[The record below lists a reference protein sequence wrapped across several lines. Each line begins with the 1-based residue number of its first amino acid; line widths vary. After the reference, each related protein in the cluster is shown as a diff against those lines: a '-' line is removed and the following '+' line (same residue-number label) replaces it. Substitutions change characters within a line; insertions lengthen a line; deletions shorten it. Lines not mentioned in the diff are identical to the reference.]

1 MSEIKEKDFRVLT
14 SVTVRFAGDSGDG
27 MQLTGTQFS
36 DTTAWIGNDLNT
48 LPDYPAEIRAPA
60 GTIYGVSGFQL
71 SFGSDDVN
79 TPGDVPDVLVAM
91 NPAALRKNLKELK
104 KGGTIIVNSD
114 SFDQK
119 NLKLVNFET
128 NPLEDDS
135 LSGYEVHKV
144 PITSLTA
151 NALEG
156 LPLSPKEVSRCKN
169 FFALGLMYWLYDRPL
184 KNTEDWIKDKFKKNP
199 DYIEA
204 NTKALNAGYNFG
216 EMTEVFTT
224 RYKVEPAKLPKGI
237 YRNISGNE
245 ATALGF
251 LTASVKSGLPL
262 FLGSYP
268 ITPAS
273 EILQYISSY
282 KNFGVK
288 TVQAEDEIAGIT
300 SAIGAAFAGH
310 LALTT
315 TSGPGLSLKIEA
327 IGLAVMTEL
336 PLVIVDVQRGGPSTG
351 LPTKTEQ
358 ADLLQAIFGR
368 NGEAQVCVLAART
381 PRDCFYM
388 AIEASRIA
396 LKYMTP
402 VILLT
407 DGYLA
412 NGSEPWRIPH
422 MNELPEIPVKYRTEP
437 EGFYPYLRNENLA
450 RPWAI
455 PGTPGLEHRIGGL
468 EKADIYGTVNYD
480 PDNHDKM
487 VKLRTEKI
495 KKIVNDIPDLE
506 VDGDTS
512 GELLVLGWGST
523 YGSIKDAVTKARNA
537 GLKLSFA
544 HLRYLNPMPK
554 NTIQV
559 LKSFKK
565 ILVPEINLGQ
575 LAHLIRS
582 EFLIPVEQ
590 LNLVRGLPLKVND
603 ILAKIN
609 TILGGGNGK

>member
-1 MSEIKEKDFRVLT
+1 MSEIKDKDFRVLT

-27 MQLTGTQFS
+27 MQLTGSQFS
-36 DTTAWIGNDLNT
+36 DTTAFIGNDLNT

-71 SFGSDDVN
+71 SFGSEDVN
-79 TPGDVPDVLVAM
+79 TPGDLPDVLVAM
-91 NPAALRKNLKELK
+91 NPAALKKNLKELK
-104 KGGTIIVNSD
+104 RGGAIIVNSD
-114 SFDQK
+114 AFDQK
-119 NLKLVNFET
+119 NLKLAHYDV
-128 NPLEDDS
+128 NPLEDDT
-135 LSGYEVHKV
+135 LSGYELYPV
-144 PITSLTA
+144 PISSLTA

-156 LPLSPKEVSRCKN
+156 LPLSLKEVARCKN

-184 KNTEDWIKDKFKKNP
+184 KNTEDWIMDKFSKKP
-199 DYIEA
+199 EYVEA
-204 NTKALNAGYNFG
+204 NTKALQAGYNFG
-216 EMTEVFTT
+216 EITEVFTT
-224 RYKVEPAKLPKGI
+224 RYKVEAAKLPKGI

-251 LTASVKSGLPL
+251 LAASVKSGLPL

-273 EILQYISSY
+273 EILQYLSTY
-282 KNFGVK
+282 KSFGVK

-300 SAIGAAFAGH
+300 AAIGAAFAGN
-310 LALTT
+310 LAITN
-315 TSGPGLSLKIEA
+315 TSGPGLSLKTEA

-336 PLVIVDVQRGGPSTG
+336 PLVIIDVQRGGPSTG

-358 ADLLQAIFGR
+358 ADLLQAIYGR
-368 NGEAQVCVLAART
+368 NGEAPVCVIAART

-422 MNELPEIPVKYRTEP
+422 VNELPDISVKFRTDP
-437 EGFYPYLRNENLA
+437 EKFYPYLRDENLA

-468 EKADIYGTVNYD
+468 EKAEVYGTVNYD
-480 PDNHDKM
+480 PDNHDRM
-487 VKLRTEKI
+487 VKLRTEKV
-495 KKIVNDIPDLE
+495 KGIVKDIPDLE
-506 VDGDTS
+506 VDGDDH
-512 GELLVLGWGST
+512 GDLLMLGWGST
-523 YGSIKDAVTKARNA
+523 YGSIKDAVNKARKS
-537 GLKLSFA
+537 GLRLSHA

-554 NTIQV
+554 NTGQV
-559 LKSFKK
+559 LKNFKT
-565 ILVPEINLGQ
+565 ILIPEINLGQ

-582 EFLIPVEQ
+582 EFLISVEQ

-603 ILAKIN
+603 ILEKIN
-609 TILGGGNGK
+609 SLLGGGNGK

>member
-27 MQLTGTQFS
+27 MQLTGSQFS

-71 SFGSDDVN
+71 HFGSEDVN

-91 NPAALRKNLKELK
+91 NPAALRKNIKELK
-104 KGGTIIVNSD
+104 PGGVIIVNSD
-114 SFDQK
+114 AFDQK
-119 NLKLVNFET
+119 NLKLVNFDS

-135 LSGYEVHKV
+135 LNGYELHKV
-144 PITSLTA
+144 PISSLTA

-156 LPLSPKEVSRCKN
+156 LPLSPKEVARCKN

-184 KNTEDWIKDKFKKNP
+184 KNTEDWIKYKFKTKP
-199 DYIEA
+199 EYIEA
-204 NTKALNAGYNFG
+204 NTKALRAGYNFG

-224 RYKVEPAKLPKGI
+224 RYKVEAAKLPKGT

-273 EILQYISSY
+273 EILQYLSTY

-300 SAIGAAFAGH
+300 SAIGAAFAGN

-315 TSGPGLSLKIEA
+315 TSGPGLSLKTEA

-336 PLVIVDVQRGGPSTG
+336 PIVIVNVQRGGPSTG

-358 ADLLQAIFGR
+358 ADLLQALYGR
-368 NGEAQVCVLAART
+368 NGEAPVCVLAART

-407 DGYLA
+407 DGYLG

-422 MNELPEIPVKYRTEP
+422 VNEIADISVKFRTDP
-437 EGFYPYLRNENLA
+437 EGYYPYLRDKNLA

-455 PGTPGLEHRIGGL
+455 PGTVGLEHRIGGL

-487 VKLRTEKI
+487 IRLRTEKVKGI
-495 KKIVNDIPDLE
+495 ANDIPELK
-506 VDGDTS
+506 VDGEKEGD
-512 GELLVLGWGST
+512 LLVLGWGST
-523 YGSIKDAVTKARNA
+523 YGSIKDAVTKARNS
-537 GLKLSFA
+537 GLKLSQA

-554 NTIQV
+554 NTGQV
-559 LKSFKK
+559 LNSFKN
-565 ILVPEINLGQ
+565 ILIPEINLGQ
-575 LAHLIRS
+575 LSQVIRS

-590 LNLVRGLPLKVND
+590 LNKVRGLPLKVND
-603 ILAKIN
+603 ILEKIN
-609 TILGGGNGK
+609 SLLGGRNGK

>member
-1 MSEIKEKDFRVLT
+1 MSEIKEKEFRVLT

-36 DTTAWIGNDLNT
+36 DTTAFIGNDLNT

-60 GTIYGVSGFQL
+60 GTLYGVSGFQL
-71 SFGSDDVN
+71 HFGSEDVN
-79 TPGDVPDVLVAM
+79 TPGDIPDVLVAM
-91 NPAALRKNLKELK
+91 NPAALKKNLKELTR
-104 KGGTIIVNSD
+104 GGVLIINSD

-119 NLKLVNFET
+119 NLNLAHYES
-128 NPLEDDS
+128 NPLQDDT
-135 LSGYEVHKV
+135 LSGYELHQV

-184 KNTEDWIKDKFKKNP
+184 KNTEDWIKEKFSKNP
-199 DYIEA
+199 EYIEA
-204 NTKALNAGYNFG
+204 NTKALQAGYNFG

-224 RYKVEPAKLPKGI
+224 RYKVEPAKLPKGT

-273 EILQYISSY
+273 EILQYLSTY
-282 KNFGVK
+282 KSFGVK

-300 SAIGAAFAGH
+300 AAIGASFVGH
-310 LALTT
+310 LAITT
-315 TSGPGLSLKIEA
+315 TSGPGLALKTEA

-336 PLVIVDVQRGGPSTG
+336 PLVVIDVQRGGPSTG

-358 ADLLQAIFGR
+358 ADLLQAIYGR
-368 NGEAQVCVLAART
+368 NGEAPVCVLAART

-412 NGSEPWRIPH
+412 NGSEPWRVPH
-422 MNELPEIPVKYRTEP
+422 VNEIAEIPVKLRTDV
-437 EGFYPYLRNENLA
+437 EGYYPYQRDENLS
-450 RPWAI
+450 RPWAV

-468 EKADIYGTVNYD
+468 EKSHIYGNVSYD

-487 VKLRTEKI
+487 VKLREEKVKMI
-495 KKIVNDIPDLE
+495 ANEIPDLK
-506 VDGDTS
+506 VDGEDK

-523 YGSIKDAVTKARNA
+523 YGSIKDAVIKARNS
-537 GLKLSFA
+537 GLTVSQA
-544 HLRYLNPMPK
+544 HLRYLNPLPK
-554 NTIQV
+554 NTGTV
-559 LKSFKK
+559 LKNFKK
-565 ILVPEINLGQ
+565 ILIPEINLGQ
-575 LAHLIRS
+575 LAHMIRS
-582 EFLIPVEQ
+582 EYLIPVEQ

-603 ILAKIN
+603 ILEKI
-609 TILGGGNGK
+609 TVLLGGGNGK

>member
-1 MSEIKEKDFRVLT
+1 MSETKEKEFRVLT

-36 DTTAWIGNDLNT
+36 DTTAFIGNDLNT

-71 SFGSDDVN
+71 HFGSEDVN
-79 TPGDVPDVLVAM
+79 TPGDLPDVLVAM
-91 NPAALRKNLKELK
+91 NPAALKKNLKELK
-104 KGGTIIVNSD
+104 RGGVLIVNSD

-119 NLKLVNFET
+119 NLNLAHYES
-128 NPLEDDS
+128 NPLQDDT
-135 LSGYEVHKV
+135 LSGYELHQV

-184 KNTEDWIKDKFKKNP
+184 KNTEDWIKDKFSKKP
-199 DYIEA
+199 EYIEA
-204 NTKALNAGYNFG
+204 NTKALKAGYNFG
-216 EMTEVFTT
+216 EITEVFTT
-224 RYKVEPAKLPKGI
+224 RYKVEAAKLPKGT

-251 LTASVKSGLPL
+251 LTASVKSGLQL

-273 EILQYISSY
+273 EILQYLSSY
-282 KNFGVK
+282 KSFGVK
-288 TVQAEDEIAGIT
+288 TVQAEDEIAGIS
-300 SAIGAAFAGH
+300 SAIGASFTGH
-310 LALTT
+310 LAITT
-315 TSGPGLSLKIEA
+315 TSGPGLALKTEA

-336 PLVIVDVQRGGPSTG
+336 PLVVIDVQRGGPSTG

-358 ADLLQAIFGR
+358 ADLLQAVYGR
-368 NGEAQVCVLAART
+368 NGEAPVCVLAART

-412 NGSEPWRIPH
+412 NGSEPWRVPYTS
-422 MNELPEIPVKYRTEP
+422 EIPDISVKFRTEP
-437 EGFYPYLRNENLA
+437 EGFHPYLRDKNLA

-468 EKADIYGTVNYD
+468 EKSDIYGNVSYD
-480 PDNHDKM
+480 PENHDKM

-495 KKIVNDIPDLE
+495 KNIANDIPDLK
-506 VDGDTS
+506 VDGDEK
-512 GELLVLGWGST
+512 GDLLVLGWGST
-523 YGSIKDAVTKARNA
+523 YGSIKDAVIKARNS
-537 GLKLSFA
+537 GLTLSQA
-544 HLRYLNPMPK
+544 HLRYVNPLPK
-554 NTIQV
+554 NTESV
-559 LKSFKK
+559 LRNFKK
-565 ILVPEINLGQ
+565 ILIPEINLGQ
-575 LAHLIRS
+575 LARLIRS
-582 EFLIPVEQ
+582 EYLIPVEQ

-603 ILAKIN
+603 ILEKI
-609 TILGGGNGK
+609 TVLLGGGNGK

>member
-1 MSEIKEKDFRVLT
+1 MSETKEKEFRVLT

-27 MQLTGTQFS
+27 MQLTGSQFS
-36 DTTAWIGNDLNT
+36 DTTAWLGNDLNT

-60 GTIYGVSGFQL
+60 GTLYGVSGFQL
-71 SFGSDDVN
+71 HFGSEDVH
-79 TPGDVPDVLVAM
+79 TPGDLPDVLVAM
-91 NPAALRKNLKELK
+91 NPAALKKNLKELK
-104 KGGTIIVNSD
+104 RGGVLILNSD

-119 NLKLVNFET
+119 NLNLAHFES
-128 NPLEDDS
+128 NPLQDGT
-135 LSGYEVHKV
+135 LSGYELHPV

-156 LPLSPKEVSRCKN
+156 MPLSPKEVSRCKN
-169 FFALGLMYWLYDRPL
+169 FFALGLMYWLYDRPI
-184 KNTEDWIKDKFKKNP
+184 KNTEDWIKEKFSKKP
-199 DYIEA
+199 EYIEA
-204 NTKALNAGYNFG
+204 NTKALQAGYNFG
-216 EMTEVFTT
+216 EMTEIFTT

-300 SAIGAAFAGH
+300 SAIGASYAGR
-310 LALTT
+310 LAITT
-315 TSGPGLSLKIEA
+315 TSGPGLALKTEA

-336 PLVIVDVQRGGPSTG
+336 PIVIIDVQRGGPSTG

-358 ADLLQAIFGR
+358 ADLLQAMFGR
-368 NGEAQVCVLAART
+368 NGEAPVCVVAART

-388 AIEASRIA
+388 AIEASRLA

-412 NGSEPWRIPH
+412 NGSEPWRIP
-422 MNELPEIPVKYRTEP
+422 NISELPDITVKFETDP
-437 EGFYPYLRNENLA
+437 KDFHPYTRDKNLA
-450 RPWAI
+450 RPWAV

-468 EKADIYGTVNYD
+468 EKSDIYGNVSYD
-480 PDNHDKM
+480 PENHDKM

-495 KKIVNDIPDLE
+495 KRMVNDIPDLK
-506 VDGDTS
+506 VDGNEK

-523 YGSIKDAVTKARNA
+523 YGTIKDAVLKARNN
-537 GLKLSFA
+537 GLTVSQA

-554 NTIQV
+554 NTGEV
-559 LKSFKK
+559 LKNFKK
-565 ILVPEINLGQ
+565 VLIPEINLGQ
-575 LAHLIRS
+575 LARLIRS
-582 EFLIPVEQ
+582 EYLLSVEQ
-590 LNLVRGLPLKVND
+590 LNLVRGLPFKVND
-603 ILAKIN
+603 ILGKI
-609 TILGGGNGK
+609 TELLGGGNGK

>member
-1 MSEIKEKDFRVLT
+1 MSDVKEKDFRVVT
-14 SVTVRFAGDSGDG
+14 NVTVRFAGDSGDG
-27 MQLTGTQFS
+27 MQLTGSQFS
-36 DTTAWIGNDLNT
+36 DTTAFIGNDLNT

-79 TPGDVPDVLVAM
+79 TPGDLPDVLVAM
-91 NPAALRKNLKELK
+91 NPAALRKNMKELK
-104 KGGTIIVNSD
+104 RGGVLIVNSD
-114 SFDQK
+114 AFDQK
-119 NLKLVNFET
+119 NLKLANYDS
-128 NPLEDDS
+128 NPLADDS
-135 LSGYEVHKV
+135 LSGYELHQV
-144 PITSLTA
+144 PISSLTA

-184 KNTEDWIKDKFKKNP
+184 KNTEDWIKDKFKNKP
-199 DYIEA
+199 EYVEA
-204 NTKALNAGYNFG
+204 NTKALQAGHKFG

-224 RYKVEPAKLPKGI
+224 RYKVEAAKLPKGI

-251 LTASVKSGLPL
+251 LAASVKSGLPL

-273 EILQYISSY
+273 EILQYISAY

-288 TVQAEDEIAGIT
+288 TVQAEDEIAGVCA
-300 SAIGAAFAGH
+300 AIGAAFAGH
-310 LALTT
+310 LAITN
-315 TSGPGLSLKIEA
+315 TSGPGLALKTEG

-336 PLVIVDVQRGGPSTG
+336 PLVIIDVQRGGPSTG

-358 ADLLQAIFGR
+358 ADLLQSIYGR
-368 NGEAQVCVLAART
+368 NGEAPVCVIAART

-388 AIEASRIA
+388 AVEASRIA

-422 MNELPEIPVKYRTEP
+422 VNELPDIPVKFRTDP
-437 EGFYPYLRNENLA
+437 EGYYPYLRDENLS

-468 EKADIYGTVNYD
+468 EKADVYGTVSYD
-480 PDNHDKM
+480 PDNHDRM
-487 VKLRTEKI
+487 VKLRTEKV
-495 KKIVNDIPDLE
+495 KRIVDDIPDLE
-506 VDGDTS
+506 VDGDDQ

-523 YGSIKDAVTKARNA
+523 YGTIKDAVIKARHA
-537 GLKLSFA
+537 GLKLSHA

-554 NTIQV
+554 NTEQV
-559 LKSFKK
+559 LKNFNTVF
-565 ILVPEINLGQ
+565 IPEINLGQ
-575 LAHLIRS
+575 LAHVIRS
-582 EFLIPVEQ
+582 EFLIKVEQ
-590 LNLVRGLPLKVND
+590 LNIVRGLPLKVND
-603 ILAKIN
+603 ILQRIN
-609 TILGGGNGK
+609 TLLGGGNGK

>member
-1 MSEIKEKDFRVLT
+1 MTETKEKEFRVLT
-14 SVTVRFAGDSGDG
+14 SATVRFAGDSGDG
-27 MQLTGTQFS
+27 MQLTGSQFS
-36 DTTAWIGNDLNT
+36 DTTAWLGNDLNT

-60 GTIYGVSGFQL
+60 GTLYGVSGFQL
-71 SFGSDDVN
+71 SFGSEDVN
-79 TPGDVPDVLVAM
+79 TPGDLPDVLVAM
-91 NPAALRKNLKELK
+91 NPAALKKNLKELK
-104 KGGTIIVNSD
+104 NGGVLILNSD

-119 NLKLVNFET
+119 NLNLAHYES
-128 NPLEDDS
+128 NPLQDDS
-135 LSGYEVHKV
+135 LSGYELHPV
-144 PITSLTA
+144 PITTLTA

-199 DYIEA
+199 EYIQA
-204 NTKALNAGYNFG
+204 NTKALQAGYNFG
-216 EMTEVFTT
+216 EMTEIFTT
-224 RYKVEPAKLPKGI
+224 RYKVEPAKLPKGT

-245 ATALGF
+245 ATALGL

-273 EILQYISSY
+273 EILQYLSTY

-300 SAIGAAFAGH
+300 SAIGASFVGN
-310 LALTT
+310 LAITT
-315 TSGPGLSLKIEA
+315 TSGPGLALKTEA

-336 PLVIVDVQRGGPSTG
+336 PLVIIDVQRGGPSTG

-358 ADLLQAIFGR
+358 SDLMQAIYGR
-368 NGEAQVCVLAART
+368 NGEAPVCVVAART

-388 AIEASRIA
+388 AIEASRLA

-422 MNELPEIPVKYRTEP
+422 LNELPEIQVKFRTEA
-437 EGFYPYLRNENLA
+437 EGFNPYLRNENLA
-450 RPWAI
+450 RPWAL

-480 PDNHDKM
+480 PENHDKM
-487 VKLRTEKI
+487 VRLRTEKVKRI
-495 KKIVNDIPDLE
+495 ASDIPDLK
-506 VDGDTS
+506 VDGEEKGD
-512 GELLVLGWGST
+512 LLVLGWGST
-523 YGSIKDAVTKARNA
+523 YGSIKDAVNKARKS
-537 GLKLSFA
+537 GLKVSQA

-554 NTIQV
+554 NTGEV
-559 LKSFKK
+559 LKNFKK
-565 ILVPEINLGQ
+565 VLVPEINLGQ
-575 LAHLIRS
+575 LALLLRS

-603 ILAKIN
+603 ILEKI
-609 TILGGGNGK
+609 TFLLGGTNGK